1 MIAGLMPTD
10 PRDYKVE
17 IGSAPMD
24 RAESASRPQGRKY
37 LSVLFACCSVYQRVY
52 ANADGN
58 RYEGRCPR
66 CAKLVRFRVGTGGT
80 DARQF
85 VVE

>member
-1 MIAGLMPTD
+1 MPSD

-17 IGSAPMD
+17 ICSEPVDVPQTASAGP
-24 RAESASRPQGRKY
+24 GRKY

-52 ANADGN
+52 ANADGT
-58 RYEGRCPR
+58 RYEGRCPK
-66 CAKLVRFRVGTGGT
+66 CAKLVRFRVGPGGT